1 MAMGIDL
8 NHSVPEEFSFD
19 KEKAVA
25 RKYAQRFQWEM
36 ILIGVGQACVWLS
49 LWPLVMYE
57 IIPLWSGF
65 IVASLCACLSYLPSH
80 EAQHGNYSRGN
91 PERRWIDTFVG
102 NFTLITLIY
111 PYEILRVTH
120 MKHHA
125 YTNHNDKDPDFIT
138 SNAKSVK
145 EVILLSLDG
154 TSTDYAKYKDTFS
167 NDAAF
172 LKAFDKGVNIFLIY
186 RAILMLLVFIFP
198 LQTLL
203 LWWLPAK
210 IGVIYTTLFFS
221 YYPHVGTEPGR
232 YKNTRFWQ
240 HWMPR
245 YINHSMQLHFVHHL
259 HPNIGHYDEPKA
271 IEELKPFL
279 IARGVPGAKDIP
291 DRITYNPLIKI

>member
-1 MAMGIDL
+1 MGVDIKDAV
-8 NHSVPEEFSFD
+8 SEEFSFE

-25 RKYAQRFQWEM
+25 KKYAQRFQWEM
-36 ILIGVGQACVWLS
+36 ILIGIGQACVWLC
-49 LWPLVMYE
+49 LWPLVMFG
-57 IIPLWSGF
+57 IIPLWLGF
-65 IVASLCACLSYLPSH
+65 IVACFCACMAYLPSH
-80 EAQHGNYSRGN
+80 EAQHGNYSRGD
-91 PERRWIDTFVG
+91 PKKRWIDALVG
-102 NFTLITLIY
+102 HITLITVMF

-125 YTNHNDKDPDFIT
+125 YTNHDDKDPDFLT

-154 TSTDYAKYKDTFS
+154 TSPDYQKYKEVYS
-167 NDAAF
+167 SDAAF
-172 LKAFDKGVNIFLIY
+172 QKAFEKGVKVSLAY
-186 RAILMLLVFIFP
+186 RLTLMSLVFLFP

-210 IGVIYTTLFFS
+210 IGVLYTTLFFS
-221 YYPHVGTEPGR
+221 YYPHIGTEIGR

-259 HPNIGHYDEPKA
+259 HPNIGHYDEPRA

-279 IARGVPGAKDIP
+279 IARGVPGAEEIP